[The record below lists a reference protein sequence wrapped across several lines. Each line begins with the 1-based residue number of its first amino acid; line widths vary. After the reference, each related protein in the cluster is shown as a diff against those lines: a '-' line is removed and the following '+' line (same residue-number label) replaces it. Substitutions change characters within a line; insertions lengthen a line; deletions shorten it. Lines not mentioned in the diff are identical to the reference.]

1 MMQAVQYGDE
11 SALRAATERLRQLP
25 PLVTSSEVETLKAQI
40 TEAQEGRRFILVGG
54 DCAETLADCRDD
66 IITSKLKILLQMSLI
81 LVHASQRPVTR
92 IGRFAGQ
99 YAKPRS
105 QPTEERRDAEGNAL
119 VLPSYFGDLVNR
131 EEFTAEARRPDPA
144 LLLEGYKHAA
154 LTLNFIRSLSRSGF
168 ADIQHL
174 DNWDLRGLGASQLPK
189 ELQDS
194 YRETS
199 DEVRRALGFM
209 SSFRDLKRDDLTK
222 VEFFTSHE
230 ALNLEYEAAQ
240 TRQVPRRDGW
250 YCLTTHLPWI
260 GERTRDPGGAHV
272 DFCRGLANPVGV
284 KIGPGTKPSEL
295 KTLLDT
301 LNPTNE
307 AGKTV
312 LITRL
317 GDDQVASALP
327 PLIEAIQ
334 AEGRHVLWM
343 CDPMHGNTEITAA
356 GRKTRSYDRVLREI
370 SEVML
375 VHRAQGTWFGGVHF
389 ELTGDDVTECIGGAA
404 GITESDLD
412 TNYATACDP
421 RLNYRQALEM
431 AFAVAREMKAN
442 HSSP

>member
-1 MMQAVQYGDE
+1 MTQSVEYGDE
-11 SALRAATERLRQLP
+11 AALQAVTSRLSQLP
-25 PLVTSSEVETLKAQI
+25 PLVTSAEVETLKGEIA
-40 TEAQEGRRFILVGG
+40 EAQEGRRFILVGG
-54 DCAETLADCRDD
+54 DCAETLTDCRDD

-105 QPTEERRDAEGNAL
+105 QPTEERTDGEGQPRS
-119 VLPSYFGDLVNR
+119 LPSYFGDLVNR
-131 EEFTAEARRPDPA
+131 AEFTKEARTPDPI

-154 LTLNFIRSLSRSGF
+154 LTLNFIRSLSRTGF

-174 DNWDLRGLGASQLPK
+174 DNWDLSSLGASPLPE
-189 ELQDS
+189 ELQRS

-209 SSFRDLKRDDLTK
+209 SSFRDLHREDLTK

-240 TRQVPRRDGW
+240 TRRVPRREGW

-260 GERTRDPGGAHV
+260 GERTRNPEGAHV
-272 DFCRGLANPVGV
+272 EFCRGLENPIGV
-284 KIGPGTKPSEL
+284 KIGPNTAPADLSEL
-295 KTLLDT
+295 LRT
-301 LNPTNE
+301 LNPDNE
-307 AGKTV
+307 PGKIV

-317 GDDQVASALP
+317 GDDQVANVLP
-327 PLIEAIQ
+327 PLIRLV
-334 AEGRHVLWM
+334 AEEGHRVLWM
-343 CDPMHGNTEITAA
+343 CDPMHGNTEVTTA

-370 SEVML
+370 SEVIK
-375 VHRAQGTWFGGVHF
+375 VHRTEGTWFGGVHF

-412 TNYATACDP
+412 LNYATACDP

-431 AFAVAREMKAN
+431 AFALAREMKADI
-442 HSSP
+442 SS